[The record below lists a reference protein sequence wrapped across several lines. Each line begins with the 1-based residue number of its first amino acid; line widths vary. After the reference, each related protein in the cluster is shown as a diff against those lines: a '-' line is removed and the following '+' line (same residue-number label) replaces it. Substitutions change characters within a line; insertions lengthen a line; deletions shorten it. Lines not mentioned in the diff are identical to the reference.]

1 MLPKTDPG
9 ALGSLDFLRAPSLDH
24 STFVTV
30 LCLSELH
37 LNPTGEFMNAYCV
50 ILCSHSF
57 INPTSYPRTK
67 RFYVGAL
74 TANRAIRKASE
85 LNPEFRVLGIEHS
98 DLRTPSAL
106 S

>member
-1 MLPKTDPG
+1 MK
-9 ALGSLDFLRAPSLDH
+9 
-24 STFVTV
+24 
-30 LCLSELH
+30 
-37 LNPTGEFMNAYCV
+37 AYCV

-74 TANRAIRKASE
+74 TANRAIRKACE

-98 DLRTPSAL
+98 DLLTPNPVS
-106 S
+106 

>member
-9 ALGSLDFLRAPSLDH
+9 ALGSLDFLRALPLDH

-30 LCLSELH
+30 LHLSELH
-37 LNPTGEFMNAYCV
+37 LNLTGEFMKAYCV

-74 TANRAIRKASE
+74 TANRAIRTASE

-98 DLRTPSAL
+98 DLLTPYAL